1 MSEPTSPA
9 AAMRRPIVLGVLI
22 AFVLVTLGVLALGGD
37 LSIAIAAGVGVG
49 LFVGGGIGLLWA
61 ARAASPD

>member
-1 MSEPTSPA
+1 MTEPAQRT

-22 AFVLVTLGVLALGGD
+22 AFTLTLLGVLALGGD
-37 LSIAIAAGVGVG
+37 LAIAIAAGIGVG

-61 ARAASPD
+61 ARAVEPD